1 MMFQSVTSKTN
12 KVQVVGKLPVGDREV
27 NFKLHVQ
34 VLIVDSLGSAASRE
48 FDLKVCT
55 QIHCYCLSS
64 ARHARRHTSTNA
76 DTHERG
82 SHP

>member
-12 KVQVVGKLPVGDREV
+12 QVQVVGKLPVGDREV

-34 VLIVDSLGSAASRE
+34 VLIVDSLGSAAIRG